1 MYKQKDNTDLKP
13 RSAVHKPDT
22 LQILYDGICQIDRY
36 WHFTNCIEKTSA
48 SLATYDKVTRII
60 YIHRKLCLKEFY
72 FAAKVCFYYYY
83 VFKTFKRT
91 LRGKMQCMISMC
103 KD

>member
-36 WHFTNCIEKTSA
+36 WHFTNCIEKTVCHSHNVWQ
-48 SLATYDKVTRII
+48 SYSNNI
-60 YIHRKLCLKEFY
+60 Y
-72 FAAKVCFYYYY
+72 
-83 VFKTFKRT
+83 TP
-91 LRGKMQCMISMC
+91 
-103 KD
+103 